1 MAYRRRRTRRSTYRS
16 RGYSTARRSY
26 GRRRYTGR
34 RRRRSTG
41 GRTARIVVQVVGGG
55 GAVPASPVA
64 LGMKAAR
71 PVRARY

>member
-1 MAYRRRRTRRSTYRS
+1 MAYRRRRRSTYRS
-16 RGYSTARRSY
+16 RGYTARYRSY

-41 GRTARIVVQVVGGG
+41 SRAARIVVQVVGGG
-55 GAVPASPVA
+55 GTVPASPVA
-64 LGMKAAR
+64 LGMKATR